1 MSSIIDFAG
10 LTRPAGYRDNV
21 KSDPRA
27 PEANETDH
35 ATQPRRR
42 NRKTSELVAQDIV
55 KDIRA
60 RGLSAGEMLPAE
72 TVMLEQYGVGRASV
86 REALRILELHGL
98 IRMKPGPG
106 GGPVVGTA
114 TPADFGRMAT
124 LHFQAG
130 GTTIREL
137 VEARLIMEPLLAR
150 LAAERQ
156 SPERLAE
163 LRSIVDQPLDTADN
177 SVYLANAHGF
187 HVAIA
192 NSSGNGVLD
201 LFAVAVH
208 DIFVERIHGA
218 LYSEGRGEVHKDHL
232 AIASAIFAGEGSKAE
247 TLMRRHM
254 EEFSQ
259 FVAVRH
265 PALLEEVID
274 WS

>member
-1 MSSIIDFAG
+1 MKNDPETSE
-10 LTRPAGYRDNV
+10 P
-21 KSDPRA
+21 SDTEP
-27 PEANETDH
+27 TTH
-35 ATQPRRR
+35 ARRR

-55 KDIRA
+55 KDIRSQ
-60 RGLSAGEMLPAE
+60 GLIAGAMLAAE
-72 TVMLEQYGVGRASV
+72 TVMLEQYGVGRASL

-124 LHFQAG
+124 LHFQAA

-137 VEARLIMEPLLAR
+137 VEARLIMEPMLAR

-156 SPERLAE
+156 SAERLAE
-163 LRSIVDQPLDTADN
+163 LRSIVEKPLDGDDN
-177 SVYLANAHGF
+177 VYLPNAHGF
-187 HVAIA
+187 HIAIA

-201 LFAVAVH
+201 LFSVAIH

-218 LYSEGRGEVHKDHL
+218 LYIDGRDKVHREHL
-232 AIASAIFAGEGSKAE
+232 GIANAIFAGEGAKAE

-254 EEFSQ
+254 EEFAQ
-259 FVAVRH
+259 YVAMRH
-265 PALLEEVID
+265 PALLEEIID

>member
-1 MSSIIDFAG
+1 VKNEPRSRETSD
-10 LTRPAGYRDNV
+10 TDPAPPV
-21 KSDPRA
+21 
-27 PEANETDH
+27 
-35 ATQPRRR
+35 RRR

-55 KDIRA
+55 KDIRSE
-60 RGLSAGEMLPAE
+60 GLVAGEMLPAE
-72 TVMLEQYGVGRASV
+72 TVMLEQYGVGRASL

-137 VEARLIMEPLLAR
+137 VEARLIMEPMLAR

-156 SPERLAE
+156 TPDRLAE
-163 LRSIVDQPLDTADN
+163 LRSIIEQPLDGDDN
-177 SVYLANAHGF
+177 SVYLSNAHGF

-201 LFAVAVH
+201 LFSVALH
-208 DIFVERIHGA
+208 EIFVERIHGA
-218 LYSEGRGEVHKDHL
+218 LYSDGRSQIHKDHL
-232 AIASAIFAGEGSKAE
+232 MIANAIFAGEGAKAE
-247 TLMRRHM
+247 NLMRRHM
-254 EEFSQ
+254 EEFAQ
-259 FVAVRH
+259 FVAIRH
-265 PALLEEVID
+265 PALLEEIID